1 MITIKEPNII
11 LVEGVDEEQF
21 CDALIKKLNFQNI
34 QILPIGGK
42 TKLRKNLKGLIGAT
56 GFSNVS
62 SLGIIRD
69 ADASSQSAFQ
79 SVCDA
84 LRYVNLPVP
93 SNPLTS
99 QGQNPKVTVMILPD
113 ENNSG
118 MLEDL
123 CLRAVESE
131 PEVKCVKQY
140 FQCLQQYIDLP
151 KNISKAKV
159 QAYLAS
165 KPKSGLRLGE
175 AAQAGYWP
183 LEDEIFEPMINFL
196 QLITH

>member
-1 MITIKEPNII
+1 
-11 LVEGVDEEQF
+11 
-21 CDALIKKLNFQNI
+21 
-34 QILPIGGK
+34 
-42 TKLRKNLKGLIGAT
+42 LKGLIGAT

-69 ADASSQSAFQ
+69 ADESSQSAFQ

-84 LRYVNLPVP
+84 LRDANLPIP

-123 CLRAVESE
+123 CLRSVESE
-131 PEVKCVKQY
+131 PEVECVEQY
-140 FQCLQQYIDLP
+140 FQCLQQCIDLP

-175 AAQAGYWP
+175 ATQAGYWP
-183 LEDEIFEPMINFL
+183 LENKIFDTMENFF
-196 QLITH
+196 QLITC